1 MNRIRQLREQNNMT
15 QKELG
20 KLLNLQD
27 AVISKYEHESIP
39 LTDIL
44 IRNICSIFKVSA
56 DYLLNL
62 DDISYSSNYSNK
74 MSNIRVKNDNSIPL
88 NSDEVLLIN
97 TYRKLSNP
105 AKADCLKYLEF
116 SLVKEQASQKTKIT

>member
-20 KLLNLQD
+20 KLLDLQD

-62 DDISYSSNYSNK
+62 DDISYSSNS
-74 MSNIRVKNDNSIPL
+74 SNISVKNDNGIPL
-88 NSDEVLLIN
+88 NSDEILLIN